1 MGDITA
7 TDKQRD
13 LSKAV
18 IDRYFKTNPYPYTR
32 HHIESFDK
40 FLSTDLINIVR
51 SNNPILILKDRIDP
65 RANEYRYKIE
75 IYIGGQT
82 GDELEIGTPTISLQN
97 TEDVRLLFPNEAR
110 LRALSYASSV
120 TTNILVK
127 ITYKET
133 LESAPID
140 ISPDPMTYR
149 DIPLFKMPIMLHSS
163 YCALHNKP
171 RPFLKEAGECP
182 FDHGGYFIIDGAEKV
197 LITKQEQ
204 SFNTLYITPKAR
216 DPKDPQSKLFATIS
230 CLNPVS
236 RRVKRVTFR
245 QHRDDK
251 ILVGLPFVRDPV
263 PLFIVFRALGFQS
276 DEEIIK
282 LIYPDFE
289 SAEAK
294 LFMPK
299 LQPSIV
305 NAWPFLN
312 TFTAIQYIKFLT
324 KGSSVAH
331 VLDIIRN
338 QMFTHMPNDT
348 MSQALFLADCVRSI
362 LRVSE
367 GYETKTDRDDIRNQ
381 RCLTSGFHIQMLF
394 NNAYTSW
401 IKASRL
407 AIDREWEGGRSSYR
421 GTAFTHIFETSH
433 APTLF
438 AQGFLTDIIMKGF
451 KGKWGTGLGEEKA
464 GLIQQLSRLSYCDF
478 MSHCRRVVMEFDT
491 GSKLVGPR
499 RLHGSQYGYFCTS
512 ETPGGASIG
521 ISKNMSILTAFSMS
535 MPLEPFLKWMY
546 ERIEIYKAEN
556 VLETQRAAMI
566 PIYINGGIY
575 GFTTKP
581 TSFVM
586 ALKSLKRSGFLPYS
600 SSISFSGRQ
609 RRVQLFFDDGRPM
622 RPLVWIQEGRADL
635 EKMAR
640 LKTWKELVMGTNPTV
655 LAGPLNRMTF
665 IDPFADRPKV
675 NMDTYIEGL
684 APFLGA
690 LEYIDPYEQNEA
702 YIANYVPDLKSETTH
717 MEVHPSTLLSFMT
730 CLIPFCNHNQS
741 PRNQLGDSQSKQ
753 AISMY
758 ATNWQNRFD
767 NSSHVLCYGESH
779 LTSTLY
785 SNYVGDGKMPYGQ
798 NIILAIAP
806 SGYNQDDGFVL
817 NYDSLQR
824 GLFRTIS
831 YRSYY
836 LREEE
841 DPLTKSKTRIG
852 NPANI
857 PAWKDLRPGVDYSK
871 LDGRGIIK
879 EGEYCD
885 EHTVIVG
892 GYLTTDLGM
901 IKDASLTP
909 QVWTKGRV
917 EKVVV
922 LVNNAN
928 QLLVRVRIVEDR
940 IPEPGDKVSNR
951 HGQKGTIGV
960 MLRATDMPRTKD
972 GIVPDMVMNM
982 HAIPSRMTVAQN
994 LEQLFGKT
1002 VALAGAIG
1010 DGTVFMNEGSPEAIF
1025 GKVLEKMGFEK
1036 YGNEILYDGTTG
1048 VQMATSIF
1056 IGPLYGMRLKH
1067 MVGDKWQARGQGRK
1081 EQMTHQ
1087 PTGGRGAQGGLKI
1100 GEMDR
1105 DTLIAHSIPSFVRES
1120 YMQRSDGSIIPICTS
1135 CGTVPIHNPRG
1146 GVSQC
1151 TLCDGPPT
1159 FVGNNESNM
1168 ELLPPIQKQKGRIVN
1183 VEMPYATK
1191 LLSQE
1196 MASLINVGM
1205 RFITTGGGL
1214 ARLMPLETAEGEV
1227 AAVNTLKPR
1236 VIPSV
1241 IVPELLEQKPQTELT
1256 EEQIAQLGVPIV
1268 TSARNEVIEGEEED
1282 IPEEGG
1288 PANVR
1293 EAYSLMQAG
1302 VPQNQLVI
1310 PEQQVVAAP
1319 VQQQVAVAPEQVVV
1333 APVQQQV
1340 LPLVQQQQAPPLVLE
1355 GGSRGRSILK
1365 RAGPHS
1371 AVTYPP
1377 PIPGLPPTIAIP
1389 QGPIITID
1397 TGFDAMAASGYASD
1411 YMMPSRRA
1419 PQRLGGG
1426 GGGGLDSGGGA
1437 APAQPPPAIGAI
1449 VVNKLG

>member
-1 MGDITA
+1 
-7 TDKQRD
+7 
-13 LSKAV
+13 
-18 IDRYFKTNPYPYTR
+18 
-32 HHIESFDK
+32 
-40 FLSTDLINIVR
+40 
-51 SNNPILILKDRIDP
+51 
-65 RANEYRYKIE
+65 
-75 IYIGGQT
+75 
-82 GDELEIGTPTISLQN
+82 
-97 TEDVRLLFPNEAR
+97 
-110 LRALSYASSV
+110 
-120 TTNILVK
+120 
-127 ITYKET
+127 
-133 LESAPID
+133 
-140 ISPDPMTYR
+140 
-149 DIPLFKMPIMLHSS
+149 
-163 YCALHNKP
+163 
-171 RPFLKEAGECP
+171 
-182 FDHGGYFIIDGAEKV
+182 
-197 LITKQEQ
+197 
-204 SFNTLYITPKAR
+204 
-216 DPKDPQSKLFATIS
+216 
-230 CLNPVS
+230 
-236 RRVKRVTFR
+236 
-245 QHRDDK
+245 
-251 ILVGLPFVRDPV
+251 
-263 PLFIVFRALGFQS
+263 
-276 DEEIIK
+276 
-282 LIYPDFE
+282 
-289 SAEAK
+289 
-294 LFMPK
+294 
-299 LQPSIV
+299 
-305 NAWPFLN
+305 
-312 TFTAIQYIKFLT
+312 
-324 KGSSVAH
+324 
-331 VLDIIRN
+331 
-338 QMFTHMPNDT
+338 
-348 MSQALFLADCVRSI
+348 
-362 LRVSE
+362 
-367 GYETKTDRDDIRNQ
+367 
-381 RCLTSGFHIQMLF
+381 
-394 NNAYTSW
+394 
-401 IKASRL
+401 
-407 AIDREWEGGRSSYR
+407 
-421 GTAFTHIFETSH
+421 
-433 APTLF
+433 
-438 AQGFLTDIIMKGF
+438 
-451 KGKWGTGLGEEKA
+451 
-464 GLIQQLSRLSYCDF
+464 
-478 MSHCRRVVMEFDT
+478 
-491 GSKLVGPR
+491 
-499 RLHGSQYGYFCTS
+499 
-512 ETPGGASIG
+512 
-521 ISKNMSILTAFSMS
+521 
-535 MPLEPFLKWMY
+535 
-546 ERIEIYKAEN
+546 
-556 VLETQRAAMI
+556 
-566 PIYINGGIY
+566 
-575 GFTTKP
+575 
-581 TSFVM
+581 
-586 ALKSLKRSGFLPYS
+586 
-600 SSISFSGRQ
+600 
-609 RRVQLFFDDGRPM
+609 
-622 RPLVWIQEGRADL
+622 
-635 EKMAR
+635 
-640 LKTWKELVMGTNPTV
+640 MGTNPTV

-684 APFLGA
+684 TPFLGA

-702 YIANYVPDLKSETTH
+702 YIANYVPDLKPETTH
-717 MEVHPSTLLSFMT
+717 MEIHPSTLLSFMT

-892 GYLTTDLGM
+892 GYLTTELGM

-1191 LLSQE
+1191 LLAQE

-1227 AAVNTLKPR
+1227 AAVNALKPR

-1282 IPEEGG
+1282 VPV
-1288 PANVR
+1288 NVR
-1293 EAYSLMQAG
+1293 EAYSLMQEG
-1302 VPQNQLVI
+1302 VPQSQLGI
-1310 PEQQVVAAP
+1310 PEQQAAFAPPGLQEQVAVAP
-1319 VQQQVAVAPEQVVV
+1319 VQQQVAVAPV
-1333 APVQQQV
+1333 
-1340 LPLVQQQQAPPLVLE
+1340 QQQAPPLVLE

-1371 AVTYPP
+1371 AVTFPP

-1426 GGGGLDSGGGA
+1426 GGGGGGLGNGGLGNGGLGSA
-1437 APAQPPPAIGAI
+1437 PAPAQPPSAMGAI